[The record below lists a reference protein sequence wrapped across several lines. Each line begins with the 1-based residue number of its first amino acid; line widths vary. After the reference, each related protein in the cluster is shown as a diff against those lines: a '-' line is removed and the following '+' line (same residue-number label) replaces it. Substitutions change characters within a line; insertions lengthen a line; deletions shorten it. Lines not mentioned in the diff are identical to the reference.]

1 MPDDLSRRQPEDSK
15 RINVEED
22 WELNYWSQKLGCT
35 KDRLKEVVKKVG
47 PMVNDVRI
55 ELNK

>member
-1 MPDDLSRRQPEDSK
+1 MPDDLSRRQPEDPK

-22 WELNYWSQKLGCT
+22 WELNNWSKKLGCT
-35 KDRLKEVVKKVG
+35 KEKLKEVVEKVG
-47 PMVNDVRI
+47 PMVSDVRK